1 MTYKLPNPSIY
12 QILTRASQDLVSSD
26 LLACLVGPLN
36 QVETDQA
43 VTLTYPVSNTVIA
56 YPNQAVGSIVDTSS
70 VVVKVDNAVI
80 SLNTLVAGDATGASM
95 VTAGDQ
101 TITKTGAFASAA
113 AGDTIV
119 FAIAP
124 STTFTIATVTSA
136 DSVEVVETPSFD
148 VTTGTTYT
156 LKRSVGNI
164 TATATATYTN
174 TSFTMTALKYLTYTI
189 VSGSAKVSYVALRKD
204 LTGFY
209 EVTNADQLQLDM
221 DVDVLNPLGYYL
233 NTIMLGA
240 SGGTKKIL
248 AYILDL
254 NTTTAFISALSD
266 LSTRKDPYCIVP
278 LSTNST
284 VLNAYAAHATAM
296 SQPDVSYF
304 RSAILNAT
312 LTTESTITTGT
323 FTVAGGD

>member
-1 MTYKLPNPSIY
+1 MTYKLPSPSIY
-12 QILTRASQDLVSSD
+12 QILTRASQDLASAD

-36 QVETDQA
+36 QVETEQA
-43 VTLTYPVSNTVIA
+43 IILTYPITNTTVT
-56 YPNQAVGSIVDTSS
+56 YPNQAVGSVVDTTS
-70 VVVKVDNAVI
+70 VVVKLTNAVI
-80 SLNTLVAGDATGASM
+80 SLNTLPAGDATGASM

-101 TITKTGAFASAA
+101 TITKSGAFVSAA
-113 AGDTIV
+113 VGDNII
-119 FAIAP
+119 FATAP
-124 STTFTIATVTSA
+124 STVFTISEVTSDDA
-136 DSVEVVETPSFD
+136 VEVEEVPSFD

-156 LKRSVGNI
+156 LRRNVGSI
-164 TATATATYTN
+164 TATATATYAS

-189 VSGSAKVSYVALRKD
+189 VSGSANVSYVALRKD

-209 EVTNADQLQLDM
+209 ELTNADQLAIDM

-233 NTIMLGA
+233 NTIMLAA

-248 AYILDL
+248 AYILDD
-254 NTTTAFISALSD
+254 NTTTAFINALSD
-266 LSTRKDPYCIVP
+266 LSTRKDPYCLVP

-296 SQPDVSYF
+296 SLPETSYF

-312 LTTESTITTGT
+312 LTTESTITNGI
-323 FTVAGGD
+323 FTK